1 LFFKDLYG
9 GGTGTTSADVSMQG
23 LYSYELVAGEPA
35 IPRVRLPIN
44 LLTPSPSVVSPDVR
58 PDFITPFAAVV
69 EDWRATNKPTT
80 GGAARIE
87 IELKVFGA
95 IGDAKQPL
103 ILVGELTH
111 DVSGGG

>member
-1 LFFKDLYG
+1 
-9 GGTGTTSADVSMQG
+9 V
-23 LYSYELVAGEPA
+23 GEPA

-44 LLTPSPSVVSPDVR
+44 PPTPSPSAVSPDVK

-69 EDWRATNKPTT
+69 DHWRTTNKPTT

-95 IGDAKQPL
+95 IGDARQPL
-103 ILVGELTH
+103 ILVGQLTH
-111 DVSGGG
+111 GVSSAG